1 MRVGHVSVWQSSG
14 LQRFGSHI
22 PPVPMSEKLQRFQA
36 RARELARSGAFN
48 GWRPIAFELQFEEG
62 FAEAIQWTYSAS
74 TQEELD
80 IICRKSRKRLDA
92 ELLGTIP
99 PVARFS
105 QFTGRDALLGKG
117 GRSMAYAVG
126 GILLLVGVILYATAE
141 TRFEL
146 RRDQQ
151 QLEET
156 RAPRPGT
163 LSQ

>member
-1 MRVGHVSVWQSSG
+1 
-14 LQRFGSHI
+14 
-22 PPVPMSEKLQRFQA
+22 MSEKFQRFQA
-36 RARELARSGAFN
+36 RARELARSGAFS

-80 IICRKSRKRLDA
+80 IICRKSRTRPHSKS
-92 ELLGTIP
+92 LGTFP
-99 PVARFS
+99 TVARFS
-105 QFTGRDALLGKG
+105 PLTGRPLG
-117 GRSMAYAVG
+117 GRSMAYALG
-126 GILLLVGVILYATAE
+126 GILLLVGVVLYATVE

>member
-1 MRVGHVSVWQSSG
+1 
-14 LQRFGSHI
+14 
-22 PPVPMSEKLQRFQA
+22 MSEKLQRFQA

-80 IICRKSRKRLDA
+80 IICRKSRKRRYADQPSKS
-92 ELLGTIP
+92 LGTFP
-99 PVARFS
+99 TVARFS
-105 QFTGRDALLGKG
+105 PLTGRPLG
-117 GRSMAYAVG
+117 GRSMTYALG
-126 GILLLVGVILYATAE
+126 GILLLVGVVLYATVE

-156 RAPRPGT
+156 RTFRPGT
-163 LSQ
+163 LFQ